1 MKDLKCRV
9 VGQRFSVTRLRLCS
23 YPYILILASLVSCA
37 AHYAFKLDQSLRSLV
52 VTSLT
57 ESRNLVI
64 LLGHWAL
71 HAYGIVAVTELK
83 ASNSPLVMVKHLIK
97 DERKLT
103 D

>member
-1 MKDLKCRV
+1 MCGGSIDLV
-9 VGQRFSVTRLRLCS
+9 AAVS
-23 YPYILILASLVSCA
+23 SLVSCA

-83 ASNSPLVMVKHLIK
+83 ASNSPLVMVKQLIK
-97 DERKLT
+97 YERKLT